1 MTSDP
6 GRGGMQR
13 ARPTAGRARSAPFI
27 MLDELPPLSDQL
39 LKCRMKPRIS
49 VSSPRLCWV
58 VAEQPWPR
66 TASPTTAAGT
76 AEKGGADRLLHVQR
90 RWRPLDIVEAQEG
103 SDSCYTLLFA
113 NGAFTTLSD
122 ITDNQLTWFSDASGT
137 TLECA
142 RLFGE

>member
-1 MTSDP
+1 MPHETSHFGIVAAPLLGCCGAALAEDGEP
-6 GRGGMQR
+6 Y
-13 ARPTAGRARSAPFI
+13 AGRWDCGEEVLI
-27 MLDELPPLSDQL
+27 G
-39 LKCRMKPRIS
+39 
-49 VSSPRLCWV
+49 SSMYND
-58 VAEQPWPR
+58 
-66 TASPTTAAGT
+66 
-76 AEKGGADRLLHVQR
+76 GGE
-90 RWRPLDIVEAQEG
+90 PLDIVGTQEG